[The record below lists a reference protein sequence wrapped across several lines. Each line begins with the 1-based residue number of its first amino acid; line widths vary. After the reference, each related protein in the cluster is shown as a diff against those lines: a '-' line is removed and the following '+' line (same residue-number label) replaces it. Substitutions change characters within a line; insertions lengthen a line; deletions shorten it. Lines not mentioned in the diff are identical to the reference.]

1 MDLAGRCALVTG
13 GGTGVGRAVVLD
25 LARAGVAVAV
35 NYSRSEREALA
46 TADEARELGVRAIAV
61 AADVADDAAVR
72 GMVERVV
79 ADLGGLDMV
88 VNSAGITVQV
98 PHGDLEGLDDAAWD
112 RVLGVNLKG
121 PFNVIRAAAPH
132 LRRAGGAVVNIGS
145 IAGVHGIGSSIPY
158 CASKAALNNLT
169 VTLARVLAPE
179 VRINTVAP
187 GLIDTRWWQERP
199 EYAVVREFVEKKAL
213 LHRICQPE
221 DVARLVRE
229 LLCNE
234 LVTGEVVVIDG
245 GMARAL

>member
-25 LARAGVAVAV
+25 LARAGAAVAV
-35 NYSRSEREALA
+35 NYSRSEHAARA
-46 TADEARELGVRAIAV
+46 TADEARQLGVRALAV
-61 AADVADDAAVR
+61 AADVADAGAVR
-72 GMVERVV
+72 AMVERVV

-98 PHGDLEGLDDAAWD
+98 PHADLDGLDDAAWD

-121 PFNVIRAAAPH
+121 PFNVIRAAAPY
-132 LRRAGGAVVNIGS
+132 LRQARGAVVNIGS
-145 IAGVHGIGSSIPY
+145 IAGVHGIGSSLPY

-187 GLIDTRWWQERP
+187 GFIDTRWWQERP
-199 EYAVVREFVEKKAL
+199 EYALVREFAEKRAL

-221 DVARLVRE
+221 DVARLVLD
-229 LLCNE
+229 LLRND